1 MGYYVQIESTNNGF
15 LTNKCGTK
23 QVADRAQN
31 TASDTAGA
39 NFARLNSF
47 KFDLFQPH
55 NLGGAAT
62 GSSAPFRQ
70 GIEVLMDDFETVMPV
85 ALNTINGHDR
95 IKTLTLNLTGRRDNK
110 ETLLEQYVMEDG
122 ILTDVEHI
130 VPDQRDPQAQNHRGQ
145 IRLKLS
151 FQKVTV
157 SDKVTNSQ
165 GVMQT
170 VAA

>member
-23 QVADRAQN
+23 DVADRAQN
-31 TASDTAGA
+31 TSSETAGN
-39 NFARLNSF
+39 NFARVNSF

-62 GSSAPFRQ
+62 GSSSPFLQ
-70 GIEVLMDDFETVMPV
+70 SVEIMMDDFETVMPV
-85 ALNTINGHDR
+85 SLNTINGHDR

-110 ETLLEQYVMEDG
+110 ETLLQQYVMDDG
-122 ILTDVEHI
+122 ILTTVEHI
-130 VPDQRDPQAQNHRGQ
+130 VPDQRDAQAQSHRGQ

-157 SDKVTNSQ
+157 SDKITNSQ